1 MISLLLLAGAVAAQ
15 PYYYMPYA
23 GLEGPAEPNIDEA
36 EARYLINFGVFQ
48 LRSATVASVGTSSVS
63 ATVRF
68 FQNPLIAND
77 DSRYE
82 TEIVNMVAGTEY
94 FVCLLPTNTQRA
106 TPVLT
111 DFLSNEVMTA
121 RDETTPVALHS
132 GTAPSFQ
139 LFGRFTVRGLTKAF
153 NIDGASGKRSINTMG
168 VGIFSRACGGL
179 SLRTRATVSDCTA
192 VEALEALEADA
203 NALQEEIDAAEQSL
217 EEAEEVANNIDA
229 IDVNDFVTTPRRKR
243 QADYP
248 SPTNCDGVK
257 TALDDLIAA
266 MDPNSADYDTAR
278 GKQIVDKLIELE
290 AAELSPA
297 CTATDVADLDSK
309 KDAAKDAAEDAV
321 MAQEELIST
330 KTDELEALNERIT
343 ASGGTP
349 AVETPASDADDAGGE
364 DDGEDGGEDDG
375 EDGGEDDGDDGDRK
389 KRKKRQATA
398 PLCVSELSAT
408 DVFARSTTNFA

>member
-1 MISLLLLAGAVAAQ
+1 MGIFLWTIEQPTAASSVFFTRDHWATNMISLLLLAGAVAAQ

-23 GLEGPAEPNIDEA
+23 GIEGPAEPNIDEA

-68 FQNPLIAND
+68 FQNPLIADD

-121 RDETTPVALHS
+121 RDETSPVALLC
-132 GTAPSFQ
+132 GTAPSFH
-139 LFGRFTVRGLTKAF
+139 LFGRFSVRGLTKAF
-153 NIDGASGKRSINTMG
+153 NVDGASGKRSINTMG

-192 VEALEALEADA
+192 LEALEALETQA
-203 NALQEEIDAAEQSL
+203 NALQEEIAAAEASL
-217 EEAEEVANNIDA
+217 GEAQEVAGNIASINVNN
-229 IDVNDFVTTPRRKR
+229 FVTTRRRKR

-248 SPTNCDGVK
+248 SPTDCDKVK

-266 MDPNSADYDTAR
+266 MDPTSADYDTAK
-278 GKQIVDKLIELE
+278 GKQIFDKLNTITDP
-290 AAELSPA
+290 ADLSPA
-297 CTATDVADLDSK
+297 CAASDVADLDSK
-309 KDAAKDAAEDAV
+309 KDAAKDAAEKAV
-321 MAQEELIST
+321 VAQEELIST
-330 KTDELEALNERIT
+330 KTDELEALNEQIT

-349 AVETPASDADDAGGE
+349 AATDDA
-364 DDGEDGGEDDG
+364 
-375 EDGGEDDGDDGDRK
+375 
-389 KRKKRQATA
+389 
-398 PLCVSELSAT
+398 AT
-408 DVFARSTTNFA
+408 DDAAPDDAATDNAATDDAA